1 MVPGRGRLAGRR
13 RPIDTRQKAFFQY
26 VTRRHKRKK
35 KKGSRTTYTVVTT
48 TGNQRRLNTDELVT
62 EMYSSESLSK
72 PEKRM
77 LKYEY
82 TTSEDPRW
90 QRKAKAKRLAR
101 NPWVR
106 TQDRE
111 VAPTVETRAT
121 QKADQ
126 GQGAQLT
133 CGPEQ
138 RQRAQS
144 GPGHHRLGRFLTPKT
159 NLSVRRATPMGARFP
174 TA

>member
-106 TQDRE
+106 TQGLESGSDSGDESNTKSGSRAGSSAHLRTRTAATRTKRPR
-111 VAPTVETRAT
+111 AP
-121 QKADQ
+121 
-126 GQGAQLT
+126 
-133 CGPEQ
+133 P
-138 RQRAQS
+138 
-144 GPGHHRLGRFLTPKT
+144 PGKVFDSKD
-159 NLSVRRATPMGARFP
+159 
-174 TA
+174 